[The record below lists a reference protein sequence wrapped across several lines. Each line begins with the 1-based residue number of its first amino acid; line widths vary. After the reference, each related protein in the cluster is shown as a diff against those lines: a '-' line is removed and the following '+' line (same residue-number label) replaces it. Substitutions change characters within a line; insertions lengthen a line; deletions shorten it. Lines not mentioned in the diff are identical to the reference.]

1 MVMIMVMIGIFMFIS
16 SRGGLMMM
24 ITTCI
29 AMFEQVSG
37 GRLYVEPTWRSWFR
51 FSHLSLIILP
61 LLLLKSDLRILMI
74 LKIWA
79 IRRIWLSYITSSPPL
94 LPAFQNISR
103 LKQKLS
109 QGLTRVE
116 QGSNKGWEKWE
127 GSLGLNELLKEDWA
141 NKFLSRKSF

>member
-1 MVMIMVMIGIFMFIS
+1 MIGIFMFIS

-51 FSHLSLIILP
+51 FSCNPFLSFKGSCVSASSS
-61 LLLLKSDLRILMI
+61 LLTWGSSWSWISGRFAASDSR
-74 LKIWA
+74 
-79 IRRIWLSYITSSPPL
+79 TSPPL
-94 LPAFQNISR
+94 PRCSQPFKTFPGWN
-103 LKQKLS
+103 KNFPKGE
-109 QGLTRVE
+109 QGLNKGWTRVE
-116 QGSNKGWEKWE
+116 QKWE